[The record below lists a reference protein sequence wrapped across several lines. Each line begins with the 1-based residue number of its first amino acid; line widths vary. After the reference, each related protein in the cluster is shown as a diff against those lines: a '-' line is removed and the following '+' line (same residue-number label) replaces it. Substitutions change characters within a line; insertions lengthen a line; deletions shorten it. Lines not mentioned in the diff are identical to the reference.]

1 MCPNPEECCCVLPEP
16 LVQVGGGEFDKPG
29 NELDEALG
37 LSDPLEFDGNTDPGA
52 QEVSPGVDVSV

>member
-1 MCPNPEECCCVLPEP
+1 MLPEP
-16 LVQVGGGEFDKPG
+16 LVQVGDGEFEKPG

-52 QEVSPGVDVSV
+52 QEVSPGVDVIV

>member
-1 MCPNPEECCCVLPEP
+1 MLPEP
-16 LVQVGGGEFDKPG
+16 LVQVGGGENDMPG

-37 LSDPLEFDGNTDPGA
+37 LSNPLESDDNTDPGA